1 MMVSAS
7 MDSDPVYMIWPIFK
21 WLFLVSFHLFPLQN
35 NFFPPKRNSPA
46 LTTWTYSSAQAPTC
60 FVLTVDCRVS
70 PFSNS
75 TCLQSLLCDKTPPS
89 KFEGEMQEI
98 IWLCRYLQIHLM
110 ASITRFLN
118 ICWGKGWKM
127 LVLAVTD
134 SARHLK
140 GVIQADLMTPGP
152 PRLDCVWW
160 ELKKCSYVG
169 LQPRKWIMNPKHQF
183 VLLRSCKQF
192 ITDVFLPHLLHGAC
206 ASFSFHFGLVEN
218 SWGKVVALQQ
228 QRFSSH
234 ASMKLLLC
242 SVYFYI
248 RFVLISRQ
256 S

>member
-127 LVLAVTD
+127 LVLACGNWFCETFERCHPGWPYDPGASEAGLCMMRVKKMFLCWPSTQEMNYEPKTSVCAITILQAVYYWRV
-134 SARHLK
+134 SA
-140 GVIQADLMTPGP
+140 TPAA
-152 PRLDCVWW
+152 RSMCFFQLSFWSRW
-160 ELKKCSYVG
+160 K
-169 LQPRKWIMNPKHQF
+169 
-183 VLLRSCKQF
+183 LLRESRSSS
-192 ITDVFLPHLLHGAC
+192 A
-206 ASFSFHFGLVEN
+206 A
-218 SWGKVVALQQ
+218 KV
-228 QRFSSH
+228 
-234 ASMKLLLC
+234 
-242 SVYFYI
+242 
-248 RFVLISRQ
+248 
-256 S
+256 